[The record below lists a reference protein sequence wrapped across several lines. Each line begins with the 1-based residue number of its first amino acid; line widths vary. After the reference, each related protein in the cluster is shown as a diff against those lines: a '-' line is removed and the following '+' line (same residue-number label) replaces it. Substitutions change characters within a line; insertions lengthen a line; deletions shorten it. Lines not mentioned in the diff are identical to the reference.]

1 MTVIGE
7 RVWGRGSQDDKS
19 GLIGELFTNYTLPVC
34 LIVIA
39 QASCMVSLW
48 HIEAQLTFCLRTAM
62 ESMLENKFQ
71 PTRTVVLASGFD
83 EETSGLH
90 VRTLWHRLS

>member
-1 MTVIGE
+1 
-7 RVWGRGSQDDKS
+7 
-19 GLIGELFTNYTLPVC
+19 
-34 LIVIA
+34 
-39 QASCMVSLW
+39 
-48 HIEAQLTFCLRTAM
+48 M

-90 VRTLWHRLS
+90 VSAHYGNA